1 MPTRRAFSA
10 SFAAAALTGCAST
23 TALAPPDAA
32 SRAVAPR
39 RPPLK
44 LAKVLVNEDRVT
56 RTVVGLRPFRPS
68 GFVVRADKFGDKAL
82 VHNYGHGGGGVTL
95 SWGTAELAVPLG
107 FQGPH
112 RRYAVLGCGAV
123 GLATARLLQE
133 RGGKVTIYADKLPP
147 ETTSNIAGAQWWPY
161 LVYDHDKISDA
172 FKDQFT
178 QAANLAY
185 RRYQTMLSPY
195 YGVAWRRN
203 FQLSDGP
210 QAATQLHGASGPLKG
225 LAPESVNIPPG
236 EHPFGN
242 RWLQQFDAMHIE
254 PPIYLHAV
262 MMDFFAAGGQIE
274 TRRFET
280 TERVAALAEPV
291 IYNCT
296 GLGAGKLFGDA
307 EIEPVKGQLIVL
319 LPQPEVD
326 YNLMGDD
333 CYMFPRHDGIMLGGT
348 HEPGVWDTGVN
359 EAEYKR
365 VWATQQAIFANM
377 AA

>member
-1 MPTRRAFSA
+1 MPTRRLFTA
-10 SFAAAALTGCAST
+10 SLAAAAVGGCTTTGS
-23 TALAPPDAA
+23 LAIATPP
-32 SRAVAPR
+32 SKN

-44 LAKVLVNEDRVT
+44 LAKVWVNDDRIT
-56 RTVVGLRPFRPS
+56 RTVVGLRPYRPE
-68 GFVVRADKFGDKAL
+68 GFVVRAEKLGDKVL

-95 SWGTAELAVPLG
+95 SWGTSELAVPLG
-107 FQGPH
+107 FAGPD
-112 RRYAVLGCGAV
+112 RKYAVLGCGAV

-147 ETTSNIAGAQWWPY
+147 DTTSNIAGAQWWPY
-161 LVYDHDKISDA
+161 LVYDHDKITDA
-172 FKDQFT
+172 FKDQFV

-203 FQLSDGP
+203 FTVRDEPLPDAQLPG
-210 QAATQLHGASGPLKG
+210 AAGPLKG
-225 LAPESVNIPPG
+225 LAPEAINHAPG

-242 RWLQQFDAMHIE
+242 HWLQQFDAMHIE

-274 TRRFET
+274 VRKFDTPDQ
-280 TERVAALAEPV
+280 VAALPEPV
-291 IYNCT
+291 VYNCT

-307 EIEPVKGQLIVL
+307 GIMPVKGQLIVL

-326 YNLMGDD
+326 YNLMGGD

-348 HEPGVWDTGVN
+348 HEEGVWDTGVN
-359 EAEYKR
+359 EAERKR
-365 VWATQQAIFANM
+365 IFAAQQALFADM
-377 AA
+377 TG